1 MSWWFKFGNAIFNCL
16 QSSSVCYEGRYR
28 VAWTVC
34 WAWACSFF
42 CLIRFLFI
50 LAFAELDLL
59 IHLWLSMFLM
69 PIADGATVKICSMD
83 SSWNGKSYGKLKF
96 KKEGTNIKQ
105 INSKKWT
112 MYQKSAIQIVAAEE
126 WDLENG
132 LWW

>member
-1 MSWWFKFGNAIFNCL
+1 
-16 QSSSVCYEGRYR
+16 
-28 VAWTVC
+28 
-34 WAWACSFF
+34 
-42 CLIRFLFI
+42 
-50 LAFAELDLL
+50 
-59 IHLWLSMFLM
+59 MFLM

-126 WDLENG
+126 
-132 LWW
+132 